1 MGRLC
6 LPRSRHL
13 PRLAALTLLALVF
26 LSSYTI
32 LGTHTASRLVVYT
45 PPPHAVQLG
54 HPTFEEVREYER
66 TLPQHR
72 AASVFEKSR
81 PRYLFFPWEAWGTG
95 WNNVFQEQLLN
106 THLAYL
112 TNRGYVFVDYIARD
126 HPPFPDA
133 LSNGTRHMLHIPMT
147 AFTTGP
153 TGGGAWGPH
162 SSPAVPRGVSQRWW
176 ELACPPERVVE
187 VQLSAT
193 MRELNITDA
202 TSGAERLL
210 RWAEKLREMPQE
222 CVAVVGGTPFDFVFM
237 NLPEKVLSLWPSY
250 GSSPTLTEFAW
261 SPLITRALFRNRAL
275 FLSPSP
281 SPSSSS
287 NSPSSYSSDD
297 DDKANTPPI
306 PPALTPLRS
315 PSLIIN
321 TYPLSAFA
329 PLRIDAP
336 PFPRL
341 LALHIRRGDFEV
353 HCKLLAERGMGFN
366 AWAGLAAL
374 PDYLPKGE
382 DAAIG
387 HCWPDV
393 DDVVGRVRRVRDEY
407 LASSAA
413 SSSPSSPPSESSSA
427 HESSSHDSHS
437 QYLTEAEA
445 QEPSRTRRLDTIYIA
460 TNADRA
466 WVDALAGRLRGEGWR
481 VGSSLEMWTSE
492 VTSENKEFTRA
503 EREEREER
511 AVGQAVDMG
520 VLVGAEV
527 FIGQGFSSLTSNVVQ
542 LRLAGGRA
550 PGTIRFW

>member
-1 MGRLC
+1 MGRLRLW
-6 LPRSRHL
+6 LPRGCQL

-26 LSSYTI
+26 LSTYTI

-45 PPPHAVQLG
+45 PPTHAVELG

-72 AASVFEKSR
+72 APSVFERSR

-112 TNRGYVFVDYIARD
+112 ANRGYVFVDYIARD

-133 LSNGTRHMLHIPMT
+133 LPNGTRHMLHIPMT

-153 TGGGAWGPH
+153 TGGGSWGSNPNTLPVN
-162 SSPAVPRGVSQRWW
+162 PAVPHGVSQRWW
-176 ELACPPERVVE
+176 EAACPPEKVVE
-187 VQLSAT
+187 VQLGAT
-193 MRELNITDA
+193 MEELNITDA

-222 CVAVVGGTPFDFVFM
+222 CVSVVGGTSFDFVFM

-250 GSSPTLTEFAW
+250 GSSPTLTEFTW
-261 SPLITRALFRNRAL
+261 SPLITRALFRNRRYA
-275 FLSPSP
+275 
-281 SPSSSS
+281 
-287 NSPSSYSSDD
+287 
-297 DDKANTPPI
+297 
-306 PPALTPLRS
+306 
-315 PSLIIN
+315 
-321 TYPLSAFA
+321 LSAFA
-329 PLRIDAP
+329 PLRISTP
-336 PFPRL
+336 SPSFPRL
-341 LALHIRRGDFEV
+341 LALHIRRGDFET
-353 HCKLLAERGMGFN
+353 HCALLAERGMGFN
-366 AWAGLAAL
+366 AWAGLGDTHARGTGGV
-374 PDYLPKGE
+374 DGGMSRK
-382 DAAIG
+382 DAAMG

-393 DDVVGRVRRVRDEY
+393 EDIVARVRSVRAEY
-407 LASSAA
+407 LS
-413 SSSPSSPPSESSSA
+413 SSSPELSSQKQAPP
-427 HESSSHDSHS
+427 
-437 QYLTEAEA
+437 
-445 QEPSRTRRLDTIYIA
+445 RRLDTIYIA
-460 TNADRA
+460 TNAERA
-466 WVDALAGRLRGEGWR
+466 WVDLLAERLRKEGWR
-481 VGSSLEMWTSE
+481 VGSSLDMWTSE
-492 VTSENKEFTRA
+492 
-503 EREEREER
+503 EER